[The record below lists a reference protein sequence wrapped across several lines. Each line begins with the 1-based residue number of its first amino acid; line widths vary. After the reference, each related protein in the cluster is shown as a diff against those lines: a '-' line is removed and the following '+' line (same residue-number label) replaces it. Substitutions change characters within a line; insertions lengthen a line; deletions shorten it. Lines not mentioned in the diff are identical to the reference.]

1 MAKVRYT
8 IKTVVRRRRK
18 DTEMRYWT
26 MELENNLEVD
36 LGAELETD
44 LAPNGKEDS
53 EEIVTLEISG
63 IRLYDID
70 IELEHLPVEL
80 IELLMEES
88 IANGAIDNLHQ
99 VH

>member
-1 MAKVRYT
+1 MK
-8 IKTVVRRRRK
+8 
-18 DTEMRYWT
+18 YWT
-26 MELENNLEVD
+26 LELENNLAVD

-88 IANGAIDNLHQ
+88 IANGIIHPLDQKICDIDALDAA
-99 VH
+99 